1 MYNDDRPEIVSS
13 KLLSVVIPARN
24 EAVSIQTLVIR
35 VRELYPLAEVI
46 VVNDAS
52 TDDTAALAHKGGAR
66 VINHLYPKGNGAAIK
81 SGARA
86 AATQVIVFMDGDG
99 QHRPE
104 DIARLLER
112 IEAGADMAIGAR
124 DSASQAS
131 IFRHTANWLYNLL
144 ATWITGHKILDL
156 TSGFRAVNA
165 KKFREFLFMLPN
177 GFSYPTTSTMA
188 FFRSGYTVEY
198 IPIRAAKRA
207 GKSHLRI
214 TRDGIKFLLI
224 IFRVCTLYSPLKLFF
239 PVALMQFL
247 LGVGYYAYTF
257 IEYARFTNM
266 SALLLTSAMTT
277 FLIGL
282 VSEQMTTML
291 YKHDDSK

>member
-24 EAVSIQTLVIR
+24 EAVSIRTLVSR
-35 VRELYPLAEVI
+35 VRELHPLAEVI

-52 TDDTAALAHKGGAR
+52 TDDTAALAHTGGAR
-66 VINHLYPKGNGAAIK
+66 VIDHLYPKGNGAAIK

-86 AATQVIVFMDGDG
+86 ATGQVIVFMDGDG

-112 IEAGADMAIGAR
+112 IDAGADMAIGAR

-188 FFRSGYTVEY
+188 FFRSGYTVQY
-198 IPIRAAKRA
+198 IPISAAKRT
-207 GKSHLRI
+207 GKSHLNI

-247 LGVGYYAYTF
+247 LGAGYYAYTLF
-257 IEYARFTNM
+257 ESARFTNM

-291 YKHDDSK
+291 YKHEN

>member
-1 MYNDDRPEIVSS
+1 MYNDDRPEIASS

-24 EAVSIQTLVIR
+24 EAVSIRTLVSR
-35 VRELYPLAEVI
+35 VRELHPLAEVI

-52 TDDTAALAHKGGAR
+52 TDDTAALAHTGGAR
-66 VINHLYPKGNGAAIK
+66 VIDHLYPKGNGAAIK

-86 AATQVIVFMDGDG
+86 ATGQVIVFMDGDG

-112 IEAGADMAIGAR
+112 IDAGADMAIGAR

-188 FFRSGYTVEY
+188 FFRSGYTVQY
-198 IPIRAAKRA
+198 IPISAAKRT
-207 GKSHLRI
+207 GKSHLNI

-247 LGVGYYAYTF
+247 LGAGYYAYTLF
-257 IEYARFTNM
+257 ESARFTNM

-291 YKHDDSK
+291 YKHEN